1 MTLAMSSCSFLIFI
15 KLVKGKTGSAGLS
28 LSQEHMY
35 QLIIDKGA
43 ESSFPTVEIM
53 NVLELMLMVTN
64 CSAERSF
71 SKMKIIKNCGLRAS
85 MTHQRF
91 INLAVLGI

>member
-35 QLIIDKGA
+35 QLIIDKGD
-43 ESSFPTVEIM
+43 ESSFLTVEIR
-53 NVLELMLMVTN
+53 NVLGAHGHKLVLN
-64 CSAERSF
+64 AHF
-71 SKMKIIKNCGLRAS
+71 LR
-85 MTHQRF
+85 
-91 INLAVLGI
+91 